1 MISGA
6 LEAIICHSGADAHQT
21 SRDHPDLYQQ
31 KFWHVNVSETEIFL
45 KKTENDH

>member
-21 SRDHPDLYQQ
+21 SRDHSDLYQQ
-31 KFWHVNVSETEIFL
+31 KFWHVYVRGAEVVLKQTEH
-45 KKTENDH
+45 EH